1 MSITFMSLDLI
12 QLFSSFFLLMNEWKH
27 FENFYLTV
35 NLHLKPDAVCWSLSF
50 MSLFFPV
57 VTLFKLF
64 SDFYFDIVVQ
74 TQYSEGHCYQL
85 ASSTKQTG

>member
-50 MSLFFPV
+50 MSFFFF
-57 VTLFKLF
+57 L
-64 SDFYFDIVVQ
+64 
-74 TQYSEGHCYQL
+74 
-85 ASSTKQTG
+85 

>member
-1 MSITFMSLDLI
+1 M
-12 QLFSSFFLLMNEWKH
+12 LF
-27 FENFYLTV
+27 V
-35 NLHLKPDAVCWSLSF
+35 GVCHLCLF
-50 MSLFFPV
+50 FFPV